1 MNTKKVNYEYTGTR
15 FLRLIT
21 LLITLYIPCVVF
33 AETKDN
39 SVSSVDTV
47 NTLHPEH
54 INILK
59 ENTNTLQK
67 VATQLEGIRQTI
79 DGKLS
84 DIGRNTNISSDIN
97 NLNQS
102 LAKLPNAIEDASPGI
117 FSSLFGW
124 LFQVIAIVVGAGV
137 AIFVMNKQVEASQ
150 SQFLANQLQLQENS
164 EESSQESW
172 KQLLYSL
179 GIKEKLENE
188 RFVRDSEAKLRENE
202 KIQDALKIGLQIYVS
217 VLSDYASLAVNRIES
232 ISEKVDEAP
241 TSLAS
246 IELPSPPPGLW
257 ENLHSYTNVT
267 SDASSMA
274 IVASHLYGLGKH
286 YSELQKQSVITTFEA
301 IEKAKKEEKIKKSE
315 TAIAELKEYKKNLIS
330 YFKDIQAVC
339 ENAMAEFE

>member
-1 MNTKKVNYEYTGTR
+1 MLGVKENNHMNTKKVNYEYTGTR

-102 LAKLPNAIEDASPGI
+102 LAKLPNAIRRC
-117 FSSLFGW
+117 
-124 LFQVIAIVVGAGV
+124 IA
-137 AIFVMNKQVEASQ
+137 
-150 SQFLANQLQLQENS
+150 
-164 EESSQESW
+164 W
-172 KQLLYSL
+172 
-179 GIKEKLENE
+179 
-188 RFVRDSEAKLRENE
+188 
-202 KIQDALKIGLQIYVS
+202 
-217 VLSDYASLAVNRIES
+217 
-232 ISEKVDEAP
+232 
-241 TSLAS
+241 
-246 IELPSPPPGLW
+246 
-257 ENLHSYTNVT
+257 
-267 SDASSMA
+267 
-274 IVASHLYGLGKH
+274 
-286 YSELQKQSVITTFEA
+286 
-301 IEKAKKEEKIKKSE
+301 
-315 TAIAELKEYKKNLIS
+315 
-330 YFKDIQAVC
+330 YF
-339 ENAMAEFE
+339 

>member
-1 MNTKKVNYEYTGTR
+1 
-15 FLRLIT
+15 
-21 LLITLYIPCVVF
+21 
-33 AETKDN
+33 
-39 SVSSVDTV
+39 
-47 NTLHPEH
+47 
-54 INILK
+54 
-59 ENTNTLQK
+59 
-67 VATQLEGIRQTI
+67 
-79 DGKLS
+79 
-84 DIGRNTNISSDIN
+84 
-97 NLNQS
+97 
-102 LAKLPNAIEDASPGI
+102 
-117 FSSLFGW
+117 
-124 LFQVIAIVVGAGV
+124 
-137 AIFVMNKQVEASQ
+137 
-150 SQFLANQLQLQENS
+150 
-164 EESSQESW
+164 
-172 KQLLYSL
+172 
-179 GIKEKLENE
+179 
-188 RFVRDSEAKLRENE
+188 VRDSEAKLRENE